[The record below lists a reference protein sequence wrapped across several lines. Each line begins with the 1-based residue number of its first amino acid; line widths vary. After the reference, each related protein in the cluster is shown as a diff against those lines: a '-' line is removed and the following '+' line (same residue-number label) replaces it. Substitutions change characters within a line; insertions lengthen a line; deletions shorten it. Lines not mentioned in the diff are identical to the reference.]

1 MNLLLR
7 FLKVFISA
15 LLRPRLGLLDNS
27 TLSFRVLPTDLD
39 FNLHMNNAR
48 YLSFMDLGR
57 TDLLV
62 RAGLLGLVSRERLKP
77 VTGSIDIKFRRS
89 LMPFQRFKL
98 HTRVLCWDE
107 KWLYLEQCLESAK
120 GIHAIATVRGLFVGR
135 EGSVPSRILLDH
147 LDYRDESPPF
157 PAQVLCLLDCEETG
171 KRLRSA
177 S

>member
-7 FLKVFISA
+7 FLKVFLTA
-15 LLRPRLGLLDNS
+15 LLRPRMGLLESS

-62 RAGLLGLVSRERLKP
+62 RAGMLGLVSRKRWKP
-77 VTGSIDIKFRRS
+77 VTGSIDIKYRRS

-98 HTRVLCWDE
+98 YTRVLCWDE
-107 KWLYLEQCLESAK
+107 KWLYLEQRLESA
-120 GIHAIATVRGLFVGR
+120 RGV
-135 EGSVPSRILLDH
+135 
-147 LDYRDESPPF
+147 
-157 PAQVLCLLDCEETG
+157 
-171 KRLRSA
+171 
-177 S
+177 